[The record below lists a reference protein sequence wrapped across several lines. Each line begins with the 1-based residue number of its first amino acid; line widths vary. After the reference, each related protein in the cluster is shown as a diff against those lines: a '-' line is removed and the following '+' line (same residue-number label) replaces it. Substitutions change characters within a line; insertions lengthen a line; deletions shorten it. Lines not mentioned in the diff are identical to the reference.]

1 MADTKKVT
9 PQMSASALKKLAKEM
24 GFELSK
30 VQKTVDRVQ
39 PKKPRGMRGG
49 GAAKKMMRGGAA
61 KKMMR
66 GGAATAK
73 KKPSM
78 MRGGGMAKAK
88 KMMRG
93 GKVKK

>member
-30 VQKTVDRVQ
+30 VQKTVDRVT
-39 PKKPRGMRGG
+39 PKKPRG
-49 GAAKKMMRGGAA
+49 MMRGGAA

-66 GGAATAK
+66 GG
-73 KKPSM
+73 
-78 MRGGGMAKAK
+78 
-88 KMMRG
+88 
-93 GKVKK
+93 KVKK

>member
-39 PKKPRGMRGG
+39 PKKPSG
-49 GAAKKMMRGGAA
+49 
-61 KKMMR
+61 
-66 GGAATAK
+66 
-73 KKPSM
+73 
-78 MRGGGMAKAK
+78 
-88 KMMRG
+88 MMRG
-93 GKVKK
+93 GKVQK